1 MSGEPDR
8 NSYTKTCVYIQNGEF
23 GDISCSEDETVTKY
37 MCQPYQGNNVMV
49 FLLNNYDHARILV
62 VSLNKYLTY
71 LSNEK

>member
-37 MCQPYQGNNVMV
+37 MCQPYQGNGVMV
-49 FLLNNYDHARILV
+49 FLLNHSDHTKY
-62 VSLNKYLTY
+62 SLLDDTRYM
-71 LSNEK
+71 